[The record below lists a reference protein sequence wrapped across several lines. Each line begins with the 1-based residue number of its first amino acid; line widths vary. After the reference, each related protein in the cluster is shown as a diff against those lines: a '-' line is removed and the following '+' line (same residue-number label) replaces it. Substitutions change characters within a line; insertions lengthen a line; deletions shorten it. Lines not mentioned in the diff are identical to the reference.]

1 MDAEITLERYCKKNN
16 IKCETLFSDDEWEDM
31 VTNFEEELDSFMLS
45 EYEQGTFDEFLKI
58 ITTK

>member
-16 IKCETLFSDDEWEDM
+16 IKCETLFSDEEWEDM
-31 VTNFEEELDSFMLS
+31 VSNFENELNGFMDS
-45 EYEQGTFDEFLKI
+45 EYEQGTFNEFLKI